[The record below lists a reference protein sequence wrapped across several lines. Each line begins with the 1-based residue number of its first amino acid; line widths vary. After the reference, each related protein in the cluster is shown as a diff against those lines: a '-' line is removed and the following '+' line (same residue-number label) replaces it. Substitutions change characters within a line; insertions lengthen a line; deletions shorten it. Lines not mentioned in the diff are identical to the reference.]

1 MTSGGL
7 MGYYDVFG
15 ELQERCFVGLG
26 REVRNAE
33 NDNQYKYDCNEICKH
48 RKN

>member
-7 MGYYDVFG
+7 MGYYDGFG
-15 ELQERCFVGLG
+15 ELQERCFVGLR

-33 NDNQYKYDCNEICKH
+33 NDNQNKCNYNEICKH